1 MKCTAEMK
9 MFQETQEKLDK
20 LLAENSLVG
29 TFDCDSYP
37 IFLSVGQNMDPSEQ
51 MALFSEAEDG
61 VSARDS
67 RLRLI
72 FKDGDIL
79 IRTDSRLII
88 SDDLMGKIKN
98 YAKKLHYL
106 YLQAFHHGLHVG
118 AERTSFGED
127 DPEDAKETE
136 DTTEE

>member
-1 MKCTAEMK
+1 MKYTTEMK
-9 MFQETQEKLDK
+9 MFQEVQGKLDE
-20 LLAENSLVG
+20 LLDKNGLVG

-37 IFLSVGQNMDPSEQ
+37 IFLSVGQNMDPEEQ
-51 MALFSEAEDG
+51 MALFSVADDG

-106 YLQAFHHGLHVG
+106 YLQAFHHGLYVG
-118 AERTSFGED
+118 AERTNYGED
-127 DPEDAKETE
+127 AQEVTE
-136 DTTEE
+136 SAEGTEE

>member
-1 MKCTAEMK
+1 MKNTEELN
-9 MFQETQEKLDK
+9 MFHEVQEKLNE
-20 LLAENSLVG
+20 LLAKNRLVG
-29 TFDCDSYP
+29 TFNCDSYP
-37 IFLSVGQNMDPSEQ
+37 IFLSVGQNMDPAEQ
-51 MALFSEAEDG
+51 MALFSDAEDG
-61 VSARDS
+61 VSARDA

-106 YLQAFHHGLHVG
+106 YLQAFHHGLN
-118 AERTSFGED
+118 AERTIFGGGDTAAAED
-127 DPEDAKETE
+127 DNQE
-136 DTTEE
+136 